1 MRVFAMTLCLGCVC
15 LLSAHQTSGQNPAT
29 ETLEPDLTVRIELD
43 EHEHCF
49 TLRFFVKN
57 NGESEARVT
66 YGRGD
71 SGLEVV
77 PHFRFAGLYIS
88 PPTHLRPA
96 RRALRPN
103 VRKIP
108 ASSEILYG
116 TFTLGYPQVSRRLSR
131 DGDDELSALIRFPD
145 AKKTLYAPKQRLKL
159 PNEEKPE
166 APR

>member
-1 MRVFAMTLCLGCVC
+1 MRVLALTLCLGCVC
-15 LLSAHQTSGQNPAT
+15 LLSAHRTSGQNPAT
-29 ETLEPDLTVRIELD
+29 ATEEPDLAVRIELD

-57 NGESEARVT
+57 NGESEAKVT

-77 PHFRFAGLYIS
+77 PHFRFSGLYIS
-88 PPTHLRPA
+88 PPTYLRPA
-96 RRALRPN
+96 RRSMRPN

-108 ASSEILYG
+108 AGTEILYG
-116 TFTLGYPQVSRRLSR
+116 TFTLGYPQISRRIRR
-131 DGDDELSALIRFPD
+131 DGDDELSAFIRFLD
-145 AKKTLYAPKQRLKL
+145 SKKTLYAPMQRLKL

-166 APR
+166 AQR

>member
-1 MRVFAMTLCLGCVC
+1 MRVPAMSLCLGCIC
-15 LLSAHQTSGQNPAT
+15 LLSAHQTSGQNPAA
-29 ETLEPDLTVRIELD
+29 ETLEPDLAVRIELD
-43 EHEHCF
+43 QHDHCF
-49 TLRFFVKN
+49 TVRFFVKN
-57 NGESEARVT
+57 NGESDAKVT

-88 PPTHLRPA
+88 PPTYLRLA

-108 ASSEILYG
+108 ATAEILYG
-116 TFTLGYPQVSRRLSR
+116 TFTLGYPQFSRRLRR
-131 DGDDELSALIRFPD
+131 DRDDELSAFIRFPD
-145 AKKTLYAPKQRLKL
+145 SKKTLYAPLQQLKL

-166 APR
+166 AQR